1 MLCKSDC
8 LPSIWFDMF
17 HNGNRVR
24 RVCLLRSMMT
34 TTSWSIEVGHHES
47 DASAQA
53 VRSRAGSWR
62 YSPRCTAP
70 AGGAMMFYTL
80 RKHS

>member
-1 MLCKSDC
+1 
-8 LPSIWFDMF
+8 
-17 HNGNRVR
+17 
-24 RVCLLRSMMT
+24 MMT

-53 VRSRAGSWR
+53 VRSKAGSLAIFAAMRRAGR
-62 YSPRCTAP
+62 RGDDVLYM
-70 AGGAMMFYTL
+70 MMFYTL